1 MRYFRTRGTGW
12 HVAPCAPGR
21 HAPCVSHTLPDT
33 VERRR
38 IRVRGVVQGVGFR
51 PFVHRVATR
60 EGVGG
65 QVWNDGDGV
74 VVEIEGP
81 GAALDAFTRA
91 LRDEAPPLARIATV
105 ASELVAPV
113 GEHAFSVVASHGGG
127 RSAIVPPDVATC
139 EDCLREL
146 FDPTD
151 RRYRY
156 PFVNCTNCGPRLTIV
171 VRVPYDRPS
180 TTMAGFPLCSD
191 CRREYGDPADRRF
204 HAEPIA
210 CPACGPR
217 LSLPLEDAV
226 AALQEGAIVAVKG
239 LGGYHL
245 ACDAT
250 SERAVTRL
258 RERKGRE
265 EKPLAVMVA
274 DPLGLA
280 DPTPDELDLLCSPAR
295 PIVLVRRRGDSA
307 VAPSV
312 APGTPWLGL
321 MLPYTPLHHLLAAD
335 TGLPLVMTSGNR
347 TDEPIAFDDDEAR
360 RRLGDVADLFLAHD
374 RPIHRRCED
383 SVVRA
388 AFPIR
393 RSRGYAP
400 SSLALPVALE
410 RPLVAAGAELKS
422 TFCVAR
428 GAEAF
433 LSSHLGDLTGEEA
446 HGAFRR
452 DLALW
457 LEMLDV
463 EPAAIACD
471 LHPDYP
477 STRWA
482 WEQHLTVVEVQHH
495 HAHAAACLAEHGETG
510 PALAIVLDG
519 TGYGPDGTIW
529 GGEVLRCDLAG
540 FERVAHLE
548 PLPLPGGEAAVRE
561 PWRIAA
567 AHLERAGRP
576 VPWERWELVRQSLAV
591 NAPLSSGA
599 GRLFD
604 ACAALLGVRE
614 RISYEGQA
622 AIELEHL
629 AGDVEAAPY
638 PCATDGRVIRG
649 TELVAAAHDDL
660 AGGRDRAEI
669 AAAFHE
675 GVAAAFAT
683 ACAEAGGPRTVV
695 LSGGCL
701 QNLRLHASLRARLER
716 EGFRVLSHADV
727 PPNDGGVSYGQA
739 AVAASRLVCA

>member
-1 MRYFRTRGTGW
+1 
-12 HVAPCAPGR
+12 
-21 HAPCVSHTLPDT
+21 VSHVLPDT
-33 VERRR
+33 FERRR

-60 EGVGG
+60 EGLGG
-65 QVWNDGDGV
+65 RVWNDGEGV
-74 VVEIEGP
+74 VIEAEGS
-81 GAALDAFTRA
+81 GATLDAFARS
-91 LRDEAPPLARIATV
+91 LSDEAPPLARVVSVT
-105 ASELVAPV
+105 SERVAPI
-113 GEHAFSVVASHGGG
+113 GERAFEVVASHGGG

-139 EDCLREL
+139 DDCLHEL

-180 TTMAGFPLCSD
+180 TTMASFPLCPD
-191 CRREYGDPADRRF
+191 CRREYRDPSDRRF

-226 AALQEGAIVAVKG
+226 SALREGAIVAVKG

-250 SERAVTRL
+250 SEGAVARL
-258 RERKGRE
+258 RDRKGRE
-265 EKPLAVMVA
+265 EKPLAVMTA
-274 DPLGLA
+274 DPLALA
-280 DPTPDELDLLCSPAR
+280 EATPVELDLLRSPAR
-295 PIVLVRRRGDSA
+295 PIVLVRRRDDASL
-307 VAPSV
+307 APSV
-312 APGTPWLGL
+312 APRTPWVGL

-360 RRLGDVADLFLAHD
+360 RRLGAVADLFLAHD

-400 SSLALPVALE
+400 SSLALPVPLE

-428 GAEAF
+428 GEEAF
-433 LSSHLGDLTGEEA
+433 LSSHLGDLTGEDA
-446 HGAFRR
+446 HAAFRH
-452 DLALW
+452 DLSLW
-457 LEMLDV
+457 LDMLGV
-463 EPAAIACD
+463 EPAAVACD
-471 LHPDYP
+471 LHPDYL

-482 WEQHLTVVEVQHH
+482 WKQGLPVVEVQHH

-510 PALAIVLDG
+510 PALAVVLDG

-529 GGEVLRCDLAG
+529 GGEVLRCDLAD

-548 PLPLPGGEAAVRE
+548 PVPLPGGEAAVRE

-576 VPWERWELVRQSLAV
+576 VPWERWELVRQGLAV

-604 ACAALLGVRE
+604 ACSALLGVRE

-629 AGDVEAAPY
+629 AGAVPAPAY
-638 PCATDGRVIRG
+638 TCALDDGVICGTD
-649 TELVAAAHDDL
+649 LVAAAHDDL
-660 AGGRDRAEI
+660 LAGRDRAEI

-675 GVAAAFAT
+675 GVAAAFAA
-683 ACAEAGGPRTVV
+683 ACAEAGGPETVV

-701 QNLRLHASLRARLER
+701 QNVRLLESLRARLEGT
-716 EGFRVLSHADV
+716 GFRVLSHAAV
-727 PPNDGGVSYGQA
+727 PPNDAGVSYGQA
-739 AVAASRLVCA
+739 AAASARLACA